1 MSWLD
6 TFKNDERSLYW
17 LAKYILGNNLTSVK
31 KSPTNIEE
39 ASEIIQCWENES
51 INGAAG
57 RIQFEQSKL
66 MKGYLSNILPT
77 ENFDWLSVKDPKQ
90 LCWVLFYLKFNP
102 PKRYYYAPPNKYFR
116 DFASNV
122 KEVYPLI
129 IKIFDDTFCDEGVK
143 QDYLLTMKESYSQ
156 FVTGKSRLPWLDIKD
171 EETCSWVWRYLTERI
186 DKAAEENRAFQ
197 FIKPI
202 DNETI
207 YWSVIALISN
217 WNFLN
222 GIFTEEVKHP
232 RYSQVV
238 ELNSTKTP
246 MSLFD
251 CDSQTFK
258 ENSNETEDTLFN
270 NTPLTIP
277 SNISS
282 IDGVK
287 INSTELV
294 NVADESCLIYT
305 DSNYPYEKKSKSDIY
320 KHDTNRIS
328 MVTLEPIGGVY
339 IPQKKVVNL
348 EFSRTSPTSPD
359 LGTVSNFESYR
370 ISVKSK
376 LPKKEELISSLYNAY
391 KQRLL
396 RKQSN
401 SPFGLSKANQKK
413 LTNYAKDQNTTEKK
427 ALNEIVKTMLD

>member
-17 LAKYILGNNLTSVK
+17 LAKYILDNNLTGVK
-31 KSPTNIEE
+31 RSPTNIEE

-57 RIQFEQSKL
+57 RIQFEQSRI
-66 MKGYLSNILPT
+66 MKGYFSNILPT

-90 LCWVLFYLKFNP
+90 LCWVLFYLNLNP
-102 PKRYYYAPPNKYFR
+102 LKTLYYSPADKYTWH
-116 DFASNV
+116 FASSI
-122 KEVYPLI
+122 KEIYPLI
-129 IKIFDDTFCDEGVK
+129 INIFDAKLCAEGVK
-143 QDYLLTMKESYSQ
+143 QSYLLTMKLSYSQ
-156 FVTGKSRLPWLDIKD
+156 FVTGKSLLPWLDIKD
-171 EETCSWVWRYLTERI
+171 KEACSWVWRYLIE
-186 DKAAEENRAFQ
+186 KVEEAAKHKNTFS
-197 FIKPI
+197 FIQPV

-217 WNFLN
+217 WRFLN
-222 GIFTEEVKHP
+222 EIFTEEVKHP

-238 ELNSTKTP
+238 ELNSTKTN

-328 MVTLEPIGGVY
+328 MVILEPIGGVY

-348 EFSRTSPTSPD
+348 EFSRTSHTSPD
-359 LGTVSNFESYR
+359 LGTVSNSELYR